1 MTDTVPRHL
10 RLAIA
15 NATRAFEDGDLA
27 RLGTVNEDIQQL
39 VDAAVVWGRRQAA
52 SPSASRTVAD
62 RERDHLQAVERAWE
76 TGRIELS
83 AIRGQPEH
91 AERERLL
98 SAGLLAME
106 EYMAARWVKQREP
119 APVLE

>member
-1 MTDTVPRHL
+1 MSSTIGSTNQRP
-10 RLAIA
+10 
-15 NATRAFEDGDLA
+15 
-27 RLGTVNEDIQQL
+27 LGAYYTPD
-39 VDAAVVWGRRQAA
+39 D
-52 SPSASRTVAD
+52 VAQ
-62 RERDHLQAVERAWE
+62 RCVSVI
-76 TGRIELS
+76 IELS

-106 EYMAARWVKQREP
+106 EYMAARWVKPREP